1 MLLKKINL
9 KGGKLIFTGI
19 SPRLSMLFRLY
30 GMDPSPFSGDVGN
43 SGFSSGKQDV
53 SAAIRIQR
61 PARRQRKRAIAET
74 GARSQ
79 AAFSPFLNG
88 WTRFQRL

>member
-53 SAAIRIQR
+53 SEAIEYSTLRGDSASEQ
-61 PARRQRKRAIAET
+61 PM
-74 GARSQ
+74 
-79 AAFSPFLNG
+79 NC
-88 WTRFQRL
+88 